1 MTRIISIAEAEKI
14 YLEEMNSIILPDHII
29 AQINTKMVKCIGEL
43 KNETKDE
50 SYQEP
55 SLDIF
60 LVGEDTNQKYIDC
73 IKYSLSKEWYVTS
86 EKLNKDPLNQNENT
100 YQLFFRVKRDK
111 RN

>member
-1 MTRIISIAEAEKI
+1 MSHILSIAEARKL
-14 YLEEMNSIILPDHII
+14 YLDEIKTVILPDHII

-73 IKYSLSKEWYVTS
+73 IKYFTWQSPEREYKPFFIYKREILKKYRESLIC
-86 EKLNKDPLNQNENT
+86 
-100 YQLFFRVKRDK
+100 
-111 RN
+111 